1 MTTTLLERRPQAV
14 ERTIEDVKSIIASA
28 GVTRGSIERVLG
40 ALQGLAADRDLWT
53 GDEFAPPVAPERQA
67 RYLVHEDPDR
77 SFALYLNVMRPG
89 KRIAPHNHTSWACI
103 AAVEG
108 AEHNYV
114 YRRLDD
120 GTKPGHAHIEED
132 HTVVVEPGTGI
143 ALMPDEIHAVEIKG
157 ERVIRHLHLYGTA
170 LEVQTDRYEF
180 DAARQ
185 TCFRKE
191 LGVATRR

>member
-1 MTTTLLERRPQAV
+1 MTTLAERRPHSV
-14 ERTIEDVKSIIASA
+14 ERTIDEVKAIVAA
-28 GVTRGSIERVLG
+28 GGVTHASIGRVLS
-40 ALQGLAADRDLWT
+40 ALQSLAAQRDLWNAP
-53 GDEFAPPVAPERQA
+53 EFAPPGETDRQA
-67 RYLVHEDPDR
+67 RYMIHEEPDR
-77 SFALYLNVMRPG
+77 SYALYLNVMRPG

-120 GTKPGHAHIEED
+120 GTKPGYAHIEED
-132 HTVVVEPGTGI
+132 RLIVVEPGTGI
-143 ALMPDEIHAVEIKG
+143 ALLPDEIHSVEIKG
-157 ERVIRHLHLYGTA
+157 GTIIRHLHLYGMA
-170 LEVQTDRYEF
+170 LEIQNDRYEF
-180 DAARQ
+180 DAAKR

>member
-1 MTTTLLERRPQAV
+1 MTTILAEPRPQAV
-14 ERTIEDVKSIIASA
+14 EQTIDAVRTIIASA
-28 GVTRGSIERVLG
+28 GVTRTSIERVLA
-40 ALQGLAADRDLWT
+40 ALQKLAARRDLWT
-53 GDEFAPPVAPERQA
+53 APEFAPPGETDRQA
-67 RYLVHEDPDR
+67 RYLIHEDTDR
-77 SFALYLNVMRPG
+77 SYALYLNVMRPG

-132 HTVVVEPGTGI
+132 HTVVVEPGVGI
-143 ALMPDEIHAVEIKG
+143 ALLPDEIHSVEIKG

-170 LEVQTDRYEF
+170 LETQNDRWEF
-180 DAARQ
+180 DPAKRR
-185 TCFRKE
+185 CFRKE

>member
-1 MTTTLLERRPQAV
+1 MTTLAERRPQAV
-14 ERTIEDVKSIIASA
+14 EQAIDDVKAIIARD
-28 GVTRGSIERVLG
+28 GVTRASIGRVL
-40 ALQGLAADRDLWT
+40 ASLQTLAARRDLWT
-53 GDEFAPPVAPERQA
+53 APEFAPPGESDRQA
-67 RYLVHEDPDR
+67 RYLIHEDPDR
-77 SFALYLNVMRPG
+77 RYALYLNVMRPG

-120 GTKPGHAHIEED
+120 GKKPGHAHIEED
-132 HTVVVEPGTGI
+132 HTIVVEPGTGI
-143 ALMPDEIHAVEIKG
+143 ALMPDEIHSVEIKG
-157 ERVIRHLHLYGTA
+157 ERIIRHLHLYGTA
-170 LEVQTDRYEF
+170 LEIQNDRWEF
-180 DAARQ
+180 DPAKR

>member
-1 MTTTLLERRPQAV
+1 MTATLAERRPQEVKQTIDAV
-14 ERTIEDVKSIIASA
+14 KAIIAAS
-28 GVTRGSIERVLG
+28 GVTRASIARVLST
-40 ALQGLAADRDLWT
+40 LQDLAARRDLWS
-53 GDEFAPPVAPERQA
+53 EFAPPGETDRQA
-67 RYLVHEDPDR
+67 RYLIHEDADR
-77 SFALYLNVMRPG
+77 SYALYLNVMRPG

-120 GTKPGHAHIEED
+120 GKQPGHAHIEED

-143 ALMPDEIHAVEIKG
+143 ALMPDEIHSVEIKG
-157 ERVIRHLHLYGTA
+157 ERIIRHLHLYGTA
-170 LEVQTDRYEF
+170 LEIQNDRWEF
-180 DAARQ
+180 DPAKQ
-185 TCFRKE
+185 TCFRKG

>member
-1 MTTTLLERRPQAV
+1 MTMLAERGPQAV
-14 ERTIEDVKSIIASA
+14 DRTIDDVKAIISSA
-28 GVTRGSIERVLG
+28 GVTRESLERVLS
-40 ALQGLAADRDLWT
+40 ALQGLASQRELWT
-53 GDEFAPPVAPERQA
+53 APEFAPPGETDRQA
-67 RYLVHEDPDR
+67 RYMIHEDPDH
-77 SFALYLNVMRPG
+77 SYALYLNVMRPG

-132 HTVVVEPGTGI
+132 RLIVVEPGTGI
-143 ALMPDEIHAVEIKG
+143 ALMPDEIHSVEIKG
-157 ERVIRHLHLYGTA
+157 ERIIRHLHLYGTA
-170 LEVQTDRYEF
+170 LELQNDRYEF
-180 DAARQ
+180 DPAKR

>member
-1 MTTTLLERRPQAV
+1 MTMLAERQTQAV
-14 ERTIEDVKSIIASA
+14 ERTIDDVKSIIASA
-28 GVTRGSIERVLG
+28 GVTRDSLERVLG
-40 ALQGLAADRDLWT
+40 ALQGLASDRDLWVT
-53 GDEFAPPVAPERQA
+53 PEFAPPGNSDRQA
-67 RYLVHEDPDR
+67 RYLIHEDPDR
-77 SFALYLNVMRPG
+77 SYALYLNVMRPG

-120 GTKPGHAHIEED
+120 GTKPGYAHIEED
-132 HTVVVEPGTGI
+132 RLIVVEPGTGI
-143 ALMPDEIHAVEIKG
+143 ALLPDEIHSVEIKG
-157 ERVIRHLHLYGTA
+157 GTIIRHLHLYGMA
-170 LEVQTDRYEF
+170 LEIQNDRYEF
-180 DAARQ
+180 DAAKR